1 MKTNEKRNKILKAVN
16 VMGNKLFNEPFLSCP
31 ICGHDFVA
39 HNIYDFNYPY
49 IDIQMLKEYVQPL
62 TFADKNSEYKYYC
75 LTCGSEF
82 EIQDIPKK
90 VFHFERG
97 AYFAGTLEYTVWEM
111 HDHMLFESQ
120 SSNDFCHMRDYK
132 FSFPKE
138 DMNLFN
144 PLLKPILK
152 WKTVYE
158 NTDEIYDGYGWSIEY
173 SSEGFSINT
182 RGYEAWPIDY
192 KFRIR
197 KIQQL
202 LEKLCK
208 KYVIDYSIEE
218 SKERLLL

>member
-1 MKTNEKRNKILKAVN
+1 
-16 VMGNKLFNEPFLSCP
+16 
-31 ICGHDFVA
+31 
-39 HNIYDFNYPY
+39 
-49 IDIQMLKEYVQPL
+49 MLKEYVQPL

-208 KYVIDYSIEE
+208 KYAIDYSIEE